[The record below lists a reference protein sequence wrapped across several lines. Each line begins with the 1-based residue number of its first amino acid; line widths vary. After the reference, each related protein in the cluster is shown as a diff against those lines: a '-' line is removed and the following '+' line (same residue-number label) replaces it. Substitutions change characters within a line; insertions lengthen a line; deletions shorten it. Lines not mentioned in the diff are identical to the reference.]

1 MKGSAPLDLALL
13 FLPPLSLALLVTAHL
28 AIVGRLSRRTPRWR
42 AAVALLV
49 PPLAVVWGRE
59 ERWFGWCRLWLA
71 AGAAYAIT
79 LTLALTS

>member
-13 FLPPLSLALLVTAHL
+13 FLPPVSLALLVTAHL
-28 AIVGRLSRRTPRWR
+28 AIVGRLLRRVPRWR

-59 ERWFGWCRLWLA
+59 EKMLGWCRLWLA
-71 AGAAYAIT
+71 ACVAYA
-79 LTLALTS
+79 LTLGLALAS